1 MLSKNDLNKIRG
13 IIREELK
20 EAFTIEM
27 VMEKKRDEKTGQPLA
42 VPDIKKIKVWLPE
55 EWARHIPYFEGALRG
70 MQETS
75 DKAKNNSI
83 KAFQGVCAIAQILRT
98 IEEPIKQIAL
108 KKNDPP
114 EAELI
119 EQ

>member
-1 MLSKNDLNKIRG
+1 MLSKSDLNKIRE

-20 EAFTIEM
+20 EAFT
-27 VMEKKRDEKTGQPLA
+27 MEKKRDEKTGQPLA
-42 VPDIKKIKVWLPE
+42 VPEIKKIKVWLPE

-83 KAFQGVCAIAQILRT
+83 KAFHGVAAIAQILRA
-98 IEEPIKQIAL
+98 IEKPIKKIASRG
-108 KKNDPP
+108 DDP

>member
-1 MLSKNDLNKIRG
+1 MLSKSDLNKIRE

-27 VMEKKRDEKTGQPLA
+27 TMEKKRDEKTGQPLA
-42 VPDIKKIKVWLPE
+42 IPEINKIKVWLPE
-55 EWARHIPYFEGALRG
+55 EWARHIPYFESALRG

-83 KAFQGVCAIAQILRT
+83 KAFHGVAAIAQILRA
-98 IEEPIKQIAL
+98 IEKPIKKIASRG
-108 KKNDPP
+108 DDP

-119 EQ
+119 EA